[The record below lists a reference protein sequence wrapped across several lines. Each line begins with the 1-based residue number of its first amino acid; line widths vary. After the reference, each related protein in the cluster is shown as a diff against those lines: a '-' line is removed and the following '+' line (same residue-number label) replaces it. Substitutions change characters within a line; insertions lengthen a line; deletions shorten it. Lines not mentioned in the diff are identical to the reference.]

1 MMTTFQNSQCGCWE
15 RAIMGERYV
24 VKKFGDYVNWVIL
37 DCENDRYVRRSID
50 STLSCLATE
59 VWRFS
64 HFESAEYQAG
74 ILNSQEDKDG

>member
-1 MMTTFQNSQCGCWE
+1 MTTFQNSQYGCWE

-50 STLSCLATE
+50 
-59 VWRFS
+59 
-64 HFESAEYQAG
+64 
-74 ILNSQEDKDG
+74 